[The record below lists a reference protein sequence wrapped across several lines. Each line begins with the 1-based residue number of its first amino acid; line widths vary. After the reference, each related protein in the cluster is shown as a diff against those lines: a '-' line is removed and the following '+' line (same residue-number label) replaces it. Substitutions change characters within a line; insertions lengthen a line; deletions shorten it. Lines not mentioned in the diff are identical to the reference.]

1 MREKQKTR
9 KLKVY
14 GQSGYKYQDTPTI
27 VLKGKWLENAGFKIG
42 TNYKV
47 LISEN
52 QLHISV
58 LSSEQDLAIS
68 GRVSELTL
76 FAQRY
81 IITLQVV
88 CFFSEVYKWN
98 I

>member
-27 VLKGKWLENAGFKIG
+27 VLKGKWLEDAGFKIG

-47 LISEN
+47 LITEN

-58 LSSEQDLAIS
+58 LSSE
-68 GRVSELTL
+68 
-76 FAQRY
+76 
-81 IITLQVV
+81 
-88 CFFSEVYKWN
+88 
-98 I
+98 